1 MSSPLISIVVAVFNG
16 AQTIQKC
23 IDSIQSQDFKN
34 FELIVIDGESTD
46 STCEILH
53 GNKNVISYMISESD
67 RGISDA
73 WNKGVSQAKGEWIY
87 FLGADDY
94 LWDSKVLS
102 AVANELQNPPLN
114 TLVAYGKVAVVNED
128 YQELVRAGRPWHLVS
143 NSFKGLMVLPHQ
155 GIFHHHTLF
164 KTYGY
169 FDEQFR
175 IVADYEFLLRYLKSN
190 AATFFPTI
198 TVAGMLHGGL
208 SSQAVSSLRL
218 LREVR
223 LAQKKCGL
231 NIPQWNWILAMMR
244 VRFRLL
250 LTSILGERLTYKV
263 LDQIRGVAKQPRFWT
278 KL

>member
-1 MSSPLISIVVAVFNG
+1 MNSPLISIVVAVFNG

-53 GNKNVISYMISESD
+53 RNKNIIKYMISESD
-67 RGISDA
+67 RGIADA
-73 WNKGVSQAKGEWIY
+73 WNKGISQAKGEWIY

-94 LWDSKVLS
+94 LWDSGVLS
-102 AVANELQNPPLN
+102 AAAKELQKNSSN
-114 TLVAYGKVAVVNED
+114 ALVVYGKVAVVNEE
-128 YQELVRAGRPWHLVS
+128 YQEIVRAGKPWHQIS
-143 NSFKGLMVLPHQ
+143 DGFKGLMLLPHQ
-155 GIFHHHTLF
+155 GIFHHYTLF
-164 KTYGY
+164 KTYGH

-190 AATFFPTI
+190 KAIFLSNL
-198 TVAGMLHGGL
+198 TVSGMLHGGI
-208 SSQAVSSLRL
+208 SSQADGSLRL

-223 LAQKKCGL
+223 QAQKKCGL
-231 NIPQWNWILAMMR
+231 NMPHPNWILAMMR

-250 LTSILGERLTYKV
+250 LTSLLGEQLTYKI
-263 LDQIRGVAKQPRFWT
+263 LDQIRALVRQPRFWT

>member
-1 MSSPLISIVVAVFNG
+1 MSLPYISIIVAVFNG

-23 IDSIQSQDFKN
+23 IDSIQLQDFKN
-34 FELIVIDGESTD
+34 YELIVIDGESTD
-46 STCEILH
+46 STCEILQR
-53 GNKNVISYMISESD
+53 NQNVIHYMISEPD
-67 RGISDA
+67 QGIADA

-94 LWDSKVLS
+94 LWDSGVLS
-102 AVANELQNPPLN
+102 AVTIELQQNLSN
-114 TLVAYGKVAVVNED
+114 ALVAYGKVAVVNEN
-128 YQELVRAGRPWHLVS
+128 YQEIVRAGKPWHQVS
-143 NSFKGLMVLPHQ
+143 DGFKGLMVLPHQ

-164 KTYGY
+164 KTYGH

-190 AATFFPTI
+190 NAVFFPDI
-198 TVAGMLHGGL
+198 TVAGMLHGGI
-208 SSQAVSSLRL
+208 SSQADASLRL

-223 LAQKKCGL
+223 KAQKKWGL
-231 NIPQWNWILAMMR
+231 ITPQSNWIFAMIR

-250 LTSILGERLTYKV
+250 LICLLGEKLTYKV
-263 LDQIRGVAKQPRFWT
+263 LDQIRMIAKHPRFWT